1 MKQLIK
7 TNEQGVIIEL
17 KRVKDNYVLSDNE
30 TEYLEGFL
38 DSSILGKVIIDG
50 EITSPEVPEIPKI
63 PLTNLAVTNATKVG
77 AIYWAEENVS
87 MTITANCALPDG
99 SLIVMAEQVVDATS
113 AVSDTRFKTDILNG
127 VATIQARFAKSGNY
141 MITADRVNR
150 GLDRIGAGVHLSFDD
165 IEFDIYVA

>member
-1 MKQLIK
+1 MAIINAAKIK
-7 TNEQGVIIEL
+7 EQQ
-17 KRVKDNYVLSDNE
+17 KNQ
-30 TEYLEGFL
+30 
-38 DSSILGKVIIDG
+38 SI
-50 EITSPEVPEIPKI
+50 SPVM
-63 PLTNLAVTNATKVG
+63 PLTNLSITNAEKVG
-77 AIYWAEENVS
+77 YIYWSEENAS

-113 AVSDTRFKTDILNG
+113 AVSDTRFKAIILDG
-127 VATIQARFAKSGNY
+127 VVTIQARFSKSGNY